1 MKCLTKSSGVKV
13 GGLKGLGFLKK
24 FAKMYNFLTAIWLP
38 TAKFGP
44 LSWEQP
50 HTPNVNYCLY
60 IFGPRVT
67 GSRVVGLGPY
77 VWPNVSWGLNREP
90 SDSYYNSLT
99 H

>member
-1 MKCLTKSSGVKV
+1 
-13 GGLKGLGFLKK
+13 
-24 FAKMYNFLTAIWLP
+24 MYNFLTAIWLP